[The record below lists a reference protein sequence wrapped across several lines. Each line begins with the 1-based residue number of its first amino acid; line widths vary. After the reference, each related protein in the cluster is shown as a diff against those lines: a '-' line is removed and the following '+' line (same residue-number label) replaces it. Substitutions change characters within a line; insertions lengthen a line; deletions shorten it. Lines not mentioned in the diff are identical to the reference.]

1 MPEDQTDQDKFDAIL
16 KRLINSPPLTM
27 KQAVAKPKLKK
38 NGEPKKGKTA
48 KRDSPLSGKQHPP
61 GD

>member
-27 KQAVAKPKLKK
+27 KEAVAKPKIKK
-38 NGEPKKGKTA
+38 NGEPRMGRASKPK
-48 KRDSPLSGKQHPP
+48 DSE
-61 GD
+61 

>member
-1 MPEDQTDQDKFDAIL
+1 MTDSQTDQDKFDSIL

-27 KQAVAKPKLKK
+27 KQATAKPKLKK

-48 KRDSPLSGKQHPP
+48 KPKDSE
-61 GD
+61 

>member
-1 MPEDQTDQDKFDAIL
+1 MRENQTDQDKFDAIL

-48 KRDSPLSGKQHPP
+48 KRTNPLSGNK
-61 GD
+61 

>member
-1 MPEDQTDQDKFDAIL
+1 MSDTPVNQDKFDAIL
-16 KRLINSPPLTM
+16 KRLINSPPITM

-48 KRDSPLSGKQHPP
+48 KPKISE
-61 GD
+61 

>member
-27 KQAVAKPKLKK
+27 KEAIAKPKLKK
-38 NGEPKKGKTA
+38 NGQSKKGKTA
-48 KRDSPLSGKQHPP
+48 RPDSPLSGK
-61 GD
+61 